1 MWVKPISRE
10 ARLAQFGY
18 RRGACIVLGEEKEGE
33 CVWFASFLLSGWE
46 RVVQF

>member
-1 MWVKPISRE
+1 MWVKSISRE

-18 RRGACIVLGEEKEGE
+18 RRGACIVLGEKEGE
-33 CVWFASFLLSGWE
+33 CVRFASFLLSGWE